1 MTHINILVSRERGS
15 LTGLQC
21 GSNSSAVL
29 VQVKGWQ
36 RSFQPSMKVSMA
48 AMRSLTEVK
57 LPRRIAWRVMI
68 EKKISMLS
76 QDPDVGV
83 KCSVILGCLASHAC
97 TSGW

>member
-1 MTHINILVSRERGS
+1 M
-15 LTGLQC
+15 QC

-36 RSFQPSMKVSMA
+36 RSFQPSMKVPIA

-57 LPRRIAWRVMI
+57 VPRRMAWRVMMP
-68 EKKISMLS
+68 KKISTMFS

-83 KCSVILGCLASHAC
+83 KCSVIRGFLASQAWTSGCLWVA
-97 TSGW
+97 